1 MTIYGNSVSTR
12 EDWER
17 SLALMASGKLRFA
30 PRAITRY
37 SLDEWEKAFKDF
49 WEGRVVKSIIT
60 P

>member
-1 MTIYGNSVSTR
+1 
-12 EDWER
+12 
-17 SLALMASGKLRFA
+17 MASGKLRFA